1 VLPVLLLVG
10 VGAWVAS
17 CATTEPPAFSDGDCV
32 AGGCAQTSGSS
43 SGTTTSVACTVNT
56 ACAVSWQTDIFT
68 AILDG
73 PAGCTGTGLCHG
85 VGGGG
90 ITLVSGQAG
99 PAYTAL
105 IDYTIANGPKYIIP
119 CDPQHSGFTCNMAL
133 AAGQGTDPYLPAC
146 GIAMPF
152 GTTGMDL
159 TLAQLTTIA
168 DWIQCGAPN
177 N

>member
-10 VGAWVAS
+10 TALWSTS
-17 CATTEPPAFSDGDCV
+17 CATTEPPAFSDGTCV
-32 AGGCAQTSGSS
+32 AGGCVQSGSS
-43 SGTTTSVACTVNT
+43 SGGTTVACTVNT
-56 ACAVSWQTDIFT
+56 ACAVSWSTDIFA

-85 VGGGG
+85 VGEGN

-99 PAYTAL
+99 PAYSAL
-105 IDYTIANGPKYIIP
+105 INYTIINGPKYIVP
-119 CDPQHSGFTCNMAL
+119 CAPQASGFTCNMAL
-133 AAGQGTDPYLPAC
+133 AADAGTDPYTPAC
-146 GIAMPF
+146 GVAMPF